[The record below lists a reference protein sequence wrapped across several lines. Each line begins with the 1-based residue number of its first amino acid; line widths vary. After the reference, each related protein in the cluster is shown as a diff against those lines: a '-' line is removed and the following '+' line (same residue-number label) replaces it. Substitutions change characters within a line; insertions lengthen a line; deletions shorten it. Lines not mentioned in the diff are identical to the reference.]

1 LLLRPPPLLPPLRL
15 PLLLL
20 LPAPLLFLF
29 LFLFLFPV
37 LLRLPAPH
45 PPPLLLRVS
54 RPGQNKKRY
63 IFSVRLSRPVSSM
76 AEGVWLS
83 GLSGRPGG
91 SAGWLAGEMD
101 RSGAQRPRLL

>member
-1 LLLRPPPLLPPLRL
+1 MLPRPPPLLPPLRL

-29 LFLFLFPV
+29 LFLV

-54 RPGQNKKRY
+54 RPRQSKKRY
-63 IFSVRLSRPVSSM
+63 IFSVRLSRPGSSM
-76 AEGVWLS
+76 DEGVGRW
-83 GLSGRPGG
+83 GLAGRLGG

>member
-1 LLLRPPPLLPPLRL
+1 MLPRPPPLLPPLRL

-29 LFLFLFPV
+29 LFPV

-54 RPGQNKKRY
+54 RPRQNKKRY

-76 AEGVWLS
+76 DEGVWLS
-83 GLSGRPGG
+83 GLSGRLGG